1 MNKKW
6 AASIIAALLPLSL
19 TAFAADTAVAN
30 GEPLG
35 QTNADNTMTVPV
47 MKNKTVVPIDLDSA
61 AKAYDVVL
69 PSQPVHMSADSL
81 LVRGSDGYIK
91 SRGNVDMQQGMSEI
105 HTGSMEG
112 NTKTQVY
119 HTVGPAVYI
128 TSDNALVGTDIT
140 YNGKNQG
147 AVMKTIEG
155 FMDPTTYI
163 RGNGAEMYD
172 GTAYVKHGL
181 ITTPHA
187 VAKTPDYYLTGDDIH
202 IYPGEKWTAENT
214 ALWFK
219 HVRLF
224 TYGHYEGRLDEVN
237 KTKSWIYT
245 LLPRPTYSSSDGVG
259 VHGNATIP
267 LNAKGDMDVNINY
280 EIHSKTGFKPTA
292 KLEKNTS
299 IGQFKFGYSKEESSD
314 NNDHIWATKWP
325 ELEYYAP
332 RINFGNSGIYIDSS
346 ANWGRWSED
355 NRKTGGH
362 KEYRAEITHVPI
374 SLWSR
379 ANLRFF
385 AGYRRDLYSAYD
397 AQRRDP
403 YSGVVLNQGVNDRM
417 WTSFWYKKHNLSGY
431 TPYRFD
437 SIDHPRQKG
446 VSLGYVLT
454 PRDTVI
460 FSFAKNLDN
469 GNVEDRNWTWIRDL
483 HSFTAI
489 VTYKQVDKEWEV
501 KVVAKDFN

>member
-1 MNKKW
+1 
-6 AASIIAALLPLSL
+6 
-19 TAFAADTAVAN
+19 
-30 GEPLG
+30 
-35 QTNADNTMTVPV
+35 
-47 MKNKTVVPIDLDSA
+47 
-61 AKAYDVVL
+61 
-69 PSQPVHMSADSL
+69 
-81 LVRGSDGYIK
+81 
-91 SRGNVDMQQGMSEI
+91 
-105 HTGSMEG
+105 
-112 NTKTQVY
+112 
-119 HTVGPAVYI
+119 
-128 TSDNALVGTDIT
+128 
-140 YNGKNQG
+140 
-147 AVMKTIEG
+147 
-155 FMDPTTYI
+155 
-163 RGNGAEMYD
+163 
-172 GTAYVKHGL
+172 
-181 ITTPHA
+181 
-187 VAKTPDYYLTGDDIH
+187 
-202 IYPGEKWTAENT
+202 
-214 ALWFK
+214 
-219 HVRLF
+219 
-224 TYGHYEGRLDEVN
+224 
-237 KTKSWIYT
+237 